1 MDAWKDRNVV
11 LVGISVTIRH
21 LRNHRMRLS
30 GKRGKKVKIQE
41 RKSRDQEKVRFY
53 GLSKGEI
60 L

>member
-11 LVGISVTIRH
+11 LVGISVTIRQ
-21 LRNHRMRLS
+21 LRNHRIRLS
-30 GKRGKKVKIQE
+30 GKRKKVKIQE

>member
-30 GKRGKKVKIQE
+30 GKRKKIKIQE